1 MGRIEKARG
10 STAQETCI
18 KIGTDFDQSTAKYV
32 IRARIEIDGV
42 VDKPDVVGAVFGQT
56 EGLLGE
62 DLDLRELQRTGRIG
76 RIQIAIR
83 TQGGSS
89 TGEVVIPVSLNKTA
103 TAILAAALETVD
115 RVGPCTAK
123 VILEKVEDIRGAKRR
138 KVVSRAIS
146 ILKGWEEEISPG
158 TDEITT
164 AVTKG
169 RKVSVSKYGP
179 DGLPAGPELA
189 NASEIIIVEGRA
201 DVINLMKC
209 GILNTVAVEGTH
221 IPKTIVELTKKRG
234 KKVIAFLDGD
244 RGGDLIL
251 RELMQVATVHY
262 IARAPEGKEVEEL
275 TMREVTKALQ
285 TQIPA
290 EQALEL
296 VQPKK
301 MSSTRKKRTAQK
313 EITTRTTGRTGT
325 RRESKRDDDFPT
337 RHEAPL
343 QDTFRKTIKKEPV
356 AVDEEY
362 VAKVGEIKESFKA
375 VLFNPEKE
383 VIVEC
388 GVSELAKKLDELDVV
403 STIVFDGVITQRIVD
418 IAIKKQTELI
428 IGAAVADIEHKS
440 NGLKIVTFDDLG
452 M

>member
-1 MGRIEKARG
+1 MTRARG

-83 TQGGSS
+83 TKGGNS

-123 VILEKVEDIRGAKRR
+123 VILEKLEDIRGAKRR

-146 ILKGWEEEISPG
+146 ILKGWEEDIAPG
-158 TDEITT
+158 TEEITT

-169 RKVSVSKYGP
+169 RKVTIAKYGP
-179 DGLPAGPELA
+179 DNLPAGPEMVE
-189 NASEIIIVEGRA
+189 SKDIIIVEGRA

-209 GILNTVAVEGTH
+209 GITNTVAVEGTH
-221 IPKTIVELTKKRG
+221 IPKSIVELTKKRG
-234 KKVIAFLDGD
+234 KKVTAFLDGD

-262 IARAPEGKEVEEL
+262 IARAPKGKEVEDL
-275 TMREVTKALQ
+275 TLREVTTALQ
-285 TQIPA
+285 SQVPA
-290 EQALEL
+290 EQALAL
-296 VQPKK
+296 VKSRKITSGKK
-301 MSSTRKKRTAQK
+301 QHVIKREAPTRDSRP
-313 EITTRTTGRTGT
+313 
-325 RRESKRDDDFPT
+325 RREIKRSDDFPSRRDSSAPTST
-337 RHEAPL
+337 RQPTRR
-343 QDTFRKTIKKEPV
+343 QTV
-356 AVDEEY
+356 AVDE
-362 VAKVGEIKESFKA
+362 VFVSKIGDIKEAFKA
-375 VLFNPEKE
+375 VLFNADKE
-383 VIVEC
+383 IIVEC
-388 GVSELAKKLDELDVV
+388 GVAELAKKLEEQETVPTV
-403 STIVFDGVITQRIVD
+403 VFDGVITQRLVD
-418 IAIKKQTELI
+418 IAIKKKTELL
-428 IGAAVADIEHKS
+428 IGAAVADIDVKQ
-440 NGLKIVTFDDLG
+440 NGLKIVTFDDVG
-452 M
+452 Q

>member
-1 MGRIEKARG
+1 M
-10 STAQETCI
+10 
-18 KIGTDFDQSTAKYV
+18 
-32 IRARIEIDGV
+32 

-83 TQGGSS
+83 TQGGNS

-146 ILKGWEEEISPG
+146 ILKGWEEDIAPG

-209 GILNTVAVEGTH
+209 GILNTIAVEGTH
-221 IPKTIVELTKKRG
+221 IPKTIVDLTKKRG

-251 RELMQVATVHY
+251 RELMQVANVHY

-275 TMREVTKALQ
+275 TGHEVAKALQ

-301 MSSTRKKRTAQK
+301 MSTKRRGTQK
-313 EITTRTTGRTGT
+313 DTITKASTRTTSK
-325 RRESKRDDDFPT
+325 SKRETKRRDEFPSHRET
-337 RHEAPL
+337 GSVDA
-343 QDTFRKTIKKEPV
+343 FRKPIKRQV
-356 AVDEEY
+356 VSVDEEY
-362 VAKVGEIKESFKA
+362 IKKIGEIKEAFKA
-375 VLFNPEKE
+375 VLFNSKKE
-383 VIVEC
+383 IIVEC
-388 GVSELAKKLDELDVV
+388 GVAELAKKLDELDTV
-403 STIVFDGVITQRIVD
+403 STIVFDGVITQRLVD
-418 IAIKKQTELI
+418 SAVRKNTGLI
-428 IGAAVADIEHKS
+428 IGAAVADIEKKTDS
-440 NGLKIVTFDDLG
+440 LQIVTFDDLG
-452 M
+452 L

>member
-1 MGRIEKARG
+1 MG
-10 STAQETCI
+10 
-18 KIGTDFDQSTAKYV
+18 
-32 IRARIEIDGV
+32 
-42 VDKPDVVGAVFGQT
+42 
-56 EGLLGE
+56 
-62 DLDLRELQRTGRIG
+62 TG
-76 RIQIAIR
+76 
-83 TQGGSS
+83 
-89 TGEVVIPVSLNKTA
+89 
-103 TAILAAALETVD
+103 
-115 RVGPCTAK
+115 
-123 VILEKVEDIRGAKRR
+123 LEKVEDIRGAKRR

-146 ILKGWEEEISPG
+146 ILKGWEEDIAPG

-221 IPKTIVELTKKRG
+221 IPKTIVDLTKKRG

-251 RELMQVATVHY
+251 RELMQVANVHS

-275 TMREVTKALQ
+275 TGKEVTKALQ

-301 MSSTRKKRTAQK
+301 AASTRRKRSGQK
-313 EITTRTTGRTGT
+313 ESTTKTTRKTQTRTQ
-325 RRESKRDDDFPT
+325 RETKRGDDFIP
-337 RHEAPL
+337 RHEVSP
-343 QDTFRKTIKKEPV
+343 QDSFRKAIKREPV
-356 AVDEEY
+356 VVDEEY
-362 VAKVGEIKESFKA
+362 IAKIGEIKEAFKA
-375 VLFNPEKE
+375 VLFNAKKE
-383 VIVEC
+383 VIEEC
-388 GVSELAKKLDELDVV
+388 GVAELAKKLDEYDVV
-403 STIVFDGVITQRIVD
+403 STIVFDGVITQRLVD
-418 IAIKKQTELI
+418 IAIKKQTGLI

-440 NGLKIVTFDDLG
+440 NGLRIVTFDDLG
-452 M
+452 L

>member
-1 MGRIEKARG
+1 M
-10 STAQETCI
+10 
-18 KIGTDFDQSTAKYV
+18 
-32 IRARIEIDGV
+32 

-83 TQGGSS
+83 TQSGSS
-89 TGEVVIPVSLNKTA
+89 TGEIVIPVSLNKTA
-103 TAILAAALETVD
+103 TAILAAALETID

-146 ILKGWEEEISPG
+146 ILKGWEEDISPG

-164 AVTKG
+164 AVTRG
-169 RKVSVSKYGP
+169 RKVSVTKYGP

-221 IPKTIVELTKKRG
+221 IPRTIVDLTKKRG

-275 TMREVTKALQ
+275 TGHEVTKALQ

-301 MSSTRKKRTAQK
+301 TMTKKRRSTQK
-313 EITTRTTGRTGT
+313 ESTSKVSSRTK
-325 RRESKRDDDFPT
+325 SKRDTKQRDDFQS
-337 RHEAPL
+337 RRGAASSE
-343 QDTFRKTIKKEPV
+343 TFGRPIKKEVV

-362 VAKVGEIKESFKA
+362 IKKIGEIKEAFKA
-375 VLFNPEKE
+375 VLFNAEKE
-383 VIVEC
+383 IIAEC
-388 GVSELAKKLDELDVV
+388 GVADLARKLDEFDTV
-403 STIVFDGVITQRIVD
+403 STIVFDGVITQRLVD
-418 IAIKKQTELI
+418 SAVKKNTGLI
-428 IGAAVADIEHKS
+428 IGAAVADIENKAKD
-440 NGLKIVTFDDLG
+440 LQIVTFDDLG
-452 M
+452 L

>member
-1 MGRIEKARG
+1 MTRARG

-42 VDKPDVVGAVFGQT
+42 VDKPDIVGAVFGQT

-83 TQGGSS
+83 TKGGNS

-123 VILEKVEDIRGAKRR
+123 VILEKLEDIRGAKRR

-146 ILKGWEEEISPG
+146 ILKGWEEDIAPG

-169 RKVSVSKYGP
+169 RKVTVTKYGP
-179 DGLPAGPELA
+179 DNLPAGPEMIG
-189 NASEIIIVEGRA
+189 SKEIIIVEGRA

-209 GILNTVAVEGTH
+209 GITNTVAVEGTH
-221 IPKTIVELTKKRG
+221 IPKSIVDLTKKRG
-234 KKVIAFLDGD
+234 KKIIAFLDGD

-251 RELMQVATVHY
+251 RELMQVAKVHY
-262 IARAPEGKEVEEL
+262 IARAPKGKEVEEL
-275 TMREVTKALQ
+275 TLREVTTALQ
-285 TQIPA
+285 AQVPA
-290 EQALEL
+290 EQALAL
-296 VQPKK
+296 VK
-301 MSSTRKKRTAQK
+301 TRKT
-313 EITTRTTGRTGT
+313 TTGKKQRVTKREAPT
-325 RRESKRDDDFPT
+325 REPRSHRESKRSDDCPSRRDSS
-337 RHEAPL
+337 API
-343 QDTFRKTIKKEPV
+343 TERKPIRRQPV
-356 AVDEEY
+356 AIDEVY
-362 VAKVGEIKESFKA
+362 VSKIGEIKEAFKA
-375 VLFNPEKE
+375 VLFNADKE

-388 GVSELAKKLDELDVV
+388 GVAELAKKLEEQEIVPTV
-403 STIVFDGVITQRIVD
+403 VFDGVITQRLVD
-418 IAIKKQTELI
+418 IAIKKKTELL
-428 IGAAVADIEHKS
+428 IGAAVADIDVKQ
-440 NGLKIVTFDDLG
+440 NGLKIVTFDDVG
-452 M
+452 Q

>member
-1 MGRIEKARG
+1 MTRPPG

-42 VDKPDVVGAVFGQT
+42 VDKPDIVGAVFGQT

-83 TQGGSS
+83 TKGGNS

-123 VILEKVEDIRGAKRR
+123 VILEKLEDIRGAKRR

-146 ILKGWEEEISPG
+146 ILKGWEEDIAPG

-169 RKVSVSKYGP
+169 RKVTIAKYGP
-179 DGLPAGPELA
+179 DNLPAGPEMVG
-189 NASEIIIVEGRA
+189 SKEIIIVEGRA

-209 GILNTVAVEGTH
+209 GITNTVAVEGTH
-221 IPKTIVELTKKRG
+221 IPKSIVDLTKKRG

-262 IARAPEGKEVEEL
+262 IARAPKGKEVEEL
-275 TMREVTKALQ
+275 TLREVTKALQ
-285 TQIPA
+285 TQVPA
-290 EQALEL
+290 EQALAL
-296 VQPKK
+296 VKPRKTSSSKK
-301 MSSTRKKRTAQK
+301 QHATKREAPTRESRP
-313 EITTRTTGRTGT
+313 
-325 RRESKRDDDFPT
+325 RRESKRSDDFPSRRDSSAPTST
-337 RHEAPL
+337 RKPTRR
-343 QDTFRKTIKKEPV
+343 QSV
-356 AVDEEY
+356 AVDE
-362 VAKVGEIKESFKA
+362 VFVSKIGDIKEAFKA
-375 VLFNPEKE
+375 VLFDADKKI
-383 VIVEC
+383 IVEC
-388 GVSELAKKLDELDVV
+388 GVAELAKKLEEQEIVPTV
-403 STIVFDGVITQRIVD
+403 VFDGVITQRLVD
-418 IAIKKQTELI
+418 IAIKKKTELL
-428 IGAAVADIEHKS
+428 IGAAVADIDAKHD
-440 NGLKIVTFDDLG
+440 GLKIVTFDDVG
-452 M
+452 Q

>member
-1 MGRIEKARG
+1 MTRARG

-76 RIQIAIR
+76 RIQIVIR
-83 TQGGSS
+83 TKGGSS

-123 VILEKVEDIRGAKRR
+123 VILEKLEDVRGAKRR

-146 ILKGWEEEISPG
+146 ILKGWEEDIAPG

-169 RKVSVSKYGP
+169 RKVTIAKYGP
-179 DGLPAGPELA
+179 DNLPAGPELEG
-189 NASEIIIVEGRA
+189 SKEIIIVEGRA

-209 GILNTVAVEGTH
+209 GIMNTVAVEGTH
-221 IPKTIVELTKKRG
+221 VPKSIVELTKKRG

-251 RELMQVATVHY
+251 RELMQVATVHS
-262 IARAPEGKEVEEL
+262 IARAPKGKEVEDL
-275 TMREVTKALQ
+275 ALRDVIKALQ
-285 TQIPA
+285 SQVPA
-290 EQALEL
+290 DQALAL
-296 VQPKK
+296 VKTTKKPISDKRKHVTQRESPRKPSPKPQRE
-301 MSSTRKKRTAQK
+301 TRK
-313 EITTRTTGRTGT
+313 
-325 RRESKRDDDFPT
+325 SDDFPSRRDPSATTSRQKPT
-337 RHEAPL
+337 RR
-343 QDTFRKTIKKEPV
+343 QPV
-356 AVDEEY
+356 SVDD
-362 VAKVGEIKESFKA
+362 VFISKIGEIKEAFKA
-375 VLFNPEKE
+375 VLFNADKE

-388 GVSELAKKLDELDVV
+388 GVAELAKKLEEQETVPTV
-403 STIVFDGVITQRIVD
+403 VFDGVITQRLVD
-418 IAIKKQTELI
+418 IAIKKKTELL
-428 IGAAVADIEHKS
+428 IGAAVADIDVKQ
-440 NGLKIVTFDDLG
+440 NGLKIVTFDDVG
-452 M
+452 Q